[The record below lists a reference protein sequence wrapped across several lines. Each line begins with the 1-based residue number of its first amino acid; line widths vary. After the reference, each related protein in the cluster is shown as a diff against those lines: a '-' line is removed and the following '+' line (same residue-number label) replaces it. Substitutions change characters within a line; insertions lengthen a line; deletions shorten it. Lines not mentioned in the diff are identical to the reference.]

1 MPDKTIMR
9 VGSLILAG
17 GRSTRM
23 GQSKESLPF
32 LGDTL
37 LGRIAAT
44 LLGCTDTVVVVA
56 RDRAQVLPPLPA
68 GVLVT
73 ADLRPASG
81 PLAALVSGLCFL
93 KERCG
98 LRDGDAVFATGCDA
112 PFLSA
117 AAVQG
122 LVQQLGGTQVAM
134 PRVAGV
140 LQPLCA
146 VYRVGIVAAA
156 ESMLARGVDSLR
168 ALATAVPAREL
179 DEVELRRIDPELRF
193 LRNVNT
199 PEEYQRALAEAGG
212 GIAPP

>member
-1 MPDKTIMR
+1 MR

-17 GRSTRM
+17 GRSLRM

-37 LGRIAAT
+37 LGRITAT
-44 LLGCTDTVVVVA
+44 LLGCTDAVVVVA
-56 RDRAQVLPPLPA
+56 RDAEQVLPPLPA

-73 ADLRPASG
+73 ADLRPAAG

-112 PFLSA
+112 PFLTGT
-117 AAVQG
+117 AVQG
-122 LVQQLGGTQVAM
+122 LVQRLGDAQAAV
-134 PRVAGV
+134 PRVAGF

-146 VYRVGIVAAA
+146 VYRVGVVAAA
-156 ESMLARGVDSLR
+156 EALLARGVDSLR

-179 DEVELRRIDPELRF
+179 DEDELRRIDPELRF

-199 PEEYQRALAEAGG
+199 PEEYRRALAEAGG
-212 GIAPP
+212 GAPP